1 MNVFFIGKWIKRLL
15 VLHVCFLSSIIIII
29 VIIRKKVFAG
39 YSAVNIAPGSHWQG
53 FRDYNQDK
61 RFLKT
66 FYIKI

>member
-39 YSAVNIAPGSHWQG
+39 YSAVNIQVNYRTRVTLAG
-53 FRDYNQDK
+53 FP
-61 RFLKT
+61 
-66 FYIKI
+66 